1 MTTNPASS
9 RTPGDRSALCGA
21 LAAGGARCGE
31 ARASKTPGDASRA
44 PGERFGTTMSR
55 ALERA
60 VDAEARDDPGTE
72 APDDA
77 KAATR
82 DDSAAG
88 NDAVAALLASAD
100 AASIVIPPPV
110 PASAAEP
117 VPAAA
122 AGGDTPAPVSAA
134 DGDALA
140 SAQDAALRAASLGA
154 APSEGRNGPLA
165 ATTKAGADADA
176 GADVDAGADAVDAGT
191 NDAPASTLFGADA
204 SVDSAGKAASAA
216 SSSDAAAAR
225 ASHDFAAQLAHARA
239 ASASGA
245 GLLEP
250 PRGASAPPTHTP
262 ILHAAA
268 IATPLHAAAFPAHFA
283 AEVAMLGAAGIE
295 RAEIQLQPPDLGP
308 VRIELTL
315 SGESTRVAFSAV
327 QPETRQAIEQSLPI
341 LKDLLA
347 ERGLTLGDTSVSG
360 GGAHAEAGAGGN
372 AGAGADG
379 SLSRSGAAPATD
391 GRDAAGDARRI
402 ALRRSLLDVYA

>member
-21 LAAGGARCGE
+21 LAAGSARCGE

-88 NDAVAALLASAD
+88 TDAVAALLASAD
-100 AASIVIPPPV
+100 AASIVIPAPV

-165 ATTKAGADADA
+165 ATTKAGANA
-176 GADVDAGADAVDAGT
+176 GTDADAVDAGT

-347 ERGLTLGDTSVSG
+347 ERGLTLGDTSVSD

-372 AGAGADG
+372 AGTGADG
-379 SLSRSGAAPATD
+379 GLSRSGAAPAAD

>member
-21 LAAGGARCGE
+21 LAAGSARCGE

-77 KAATR
+77 KAAAR

-88 NDAVAALLASAD
+88 TDAVAALLASAD
-100 AASIVIPPPV
+100 AASIVIPAPV

-154 APSEGRNGPLA
+154 AQSEGRNGPLA
-165 ATTKAGADADA
+165 ATTKAGADAGTDA
-176 GADVDAGADAVDAGT
+176 DAVDADAVDAGT
-191 NDAPASTLFGADA
+191 NDAPASTLFGTDA

-347 ERGLTLGDTSVSG
+347 ERGLTLGDTSVSD

-372 AGAGADG
+372 AGTGADG
-379 SLSRSGAAPATD
+379 SLSRSGAAAATD

>member
-9 RTPGDRSALCGA
+9 RTPADRGVLRDP
-21 LAAGGARCGE
+21 LAAGSARSAAE

-60 VDAEARDDPGTE
+60 TEAEARDDPGTE
-72 APDDA
+72 TPDDA
-77 KAATR
+77 KTAAR
-82 DDSAAG
+82 DDSAVG
-88 NDAVAALLASAD
+88 TDAVAALLASAD
-100 AASIVIPPPV
+100 AASIAIHAPA
-110 PASAAEP
+110 PASVAEP
-117 VPAAA
+117 VPAAV
-122 AGGDTPAPVSAA
+122 AGGDTPASATAA

-140 SAQDAALRAASLGA
+140 SAQDATLRAASLGA
-154 APSEGRNGPLA
+154 TQPEGRNEPLA
-165 ATTKAGADADA
+165 ATTKAGTDA
-176 GADVDAGADAVDAGT
+176 GADANADAVDAGT

-204 SVDSAGKAASAA
+204 SVDSAGNASAA
-216 SSSDAAAAR
+216 SSTDATAAR

-245 GLLEP
+245 GLLES
-250 PRGASAPPTHTP
+250 PRGVSAPPMHAPTHTP
-262 ILHAAA
+262 TLHAAA

-347 ERGLTLGDTSVSG
+347 ERGLTLGDTSVS
-360 GGAHAEAGAGGN
+360 
-372 AGAGADG
+372 
-379 SLSRSGAAPATD
+379 
-391 GRDAAGDARRI
+391 
-402 ALRRSLLDVYA
+402 